1 MVYLAKTPDILKPL
15 AGDLI
20 WSLGGVSNKVYLTF
34 DDGPTPGVTDKVLDI
49 LDEYG
54 AKATFFCIGGNVSS
68 NPKLYQD
75 ILARGHRVGNHTW
88 NHMNGW
94 QFSDFSYLRNTLEC
108 AEVVDSDLFRPP
120 YGRIKRSQVKSLKA
134 RFKIIMWD
142 VLPGDWIASKRPEDC
157 LATVKRH
164 TKPGSIIVFHDSIKA
179 KENVLGALP
188 ATLEHFRGKGWECA
202 ALP

>member
-20 WSLGGVSNKVYLTF
+20 WSLDDATNQVYLTF

-54 AKATFFCIGGNVSS
+54 AKATFFCIGGNAAS
-68 NPKLYQD
+68 NPELYQD
-75 ILARGHRVGNHTW
+75 VLARGHRVGNHTW

-108 AEVVDSDLFRPP
+108 AEVVESNLFRPP
-120 YGRIKRSQVKSLKA
+120 YGRIKRSQVKSLKS

-142 VLPGDWIASKRPEDC
+142 VLPGDWMASKSPVDC
-157 LATVKRH
+157 LNTVTKH
-164 TKPGSIIVFHDSIKA
+164 TIPGSIIVFHDSLKA

-188 ATLEHFRGKGWECA
+188 ASLKHFQNKGWECV